1 MAILTHESSL
11 GANVGKCYLTDTTS
25 GAGVNVGTGKVW
37 SNLMKP
43 SRDVGPFLEIV
54 GKLGFDPL
62 KTVVS
67 CPIAGVGGY
76 GGAMGP
82 AQFIASTWQIF
93 EDRLKNTLGR
103 DSNPWNPE
111 DAFMASS
118 MYLSDLGAGSGTYT
132 GEIKSACK
140 YYGSGGS
147 NCSYGKSVMN
157 LKASIQS
164 DIDYL
169 VQYGVSRR

>member
-1 MAILTHESSL
+1 
-11 GANVGKCYLTDTTS
+11 LTDSNT
-25 GAGVNVGTGKVW
+25 GAGVNINSGKVW
-37 SNLMKP
+37 SNLMKA
-43 SRDVGPFLEIV
+43 SRDVPPFLEIA
-54 GKLGFDPL
+54 GKLGFDPY

-82 AQFIASTWQIF
+82 AQFIASTWKIF
-93 EDRLKNTLGR
+93 EDRLKSALGR
-103 DSNPWNPE
+103 EASPWNPE
-111 DAFMASS
+111 DAFLASA
-118 MYLSDLGAGSGTYT
+118 MYLGDLGASSGTYS

-147 NCSYGKSVMN
+147 TCSYGRSVMN
-157 LKASIQS
+157 LKTSIQA

-169 VQYGVSRR
+169 TQYGVSRR